1 MRKVSCTRMELL
13 SRKAQLGL
21 ASQGRDLLEQKRTA
35 LMKEFL
41 RIADTVMEH
50 SDVLQQAA
58 ASASLALARA
68 EAMAGTEAVRS
79 ATLAARGDLD
89 LEVTSASVMGV
100 RVPHIE
106 QKKAGRSM
114 LSRGYSI
121 AGTSISI
128 DEAASAFEFE
138 IDAIIQLA
146 ETELRLTRLAIE
158 IQSTSRRLN
167 ALEHFLIPRLESEIE
182 FIQVALDERERS
194 DHFRLKLVKRN
205 LSRKRE
211 NLEALPS

>member
-1 MRKVSCTRMELL
+1 VAKTD
-13 SRKAQLGL
+13 AQ
-21 ASQGRDLLEQKRTA
+21 S
-35 LMKEFL
+35 
-41 RIADTVMEH
+41 
-50 SDVLQQAA
+50 VLHKDGTIITKGA
-58 ASASLALARA
+58 
-68 EAMAGTEAVRS
+68 AGT
-79 ATLAARGDLD
+79 GQP
-89 LEVTSASVMGV
+89 G
-100 RVPHIE
+100 
-106 QKKAGRSM
+106 
-114 LSRGYSI
+114 SRP
-121 AGTSISI
+121 AGTK
-128 DEAASAFEFE
+128 AASAFEFE